1 MKIKTVFIQSSKL
14 NAAIAA
20 FGPGTTE
27 IGISF
32 CCANVTSSEPGS
44 FMQGVPAS
52 ETRATFKPCSSLF
65 MKNFFYFFHCSY
77 YLLLVLY

>member
-1 MKIKTVFIQSSKL
+1 MKIKTVSIQSCKL

-32 CCANVTSSEPGS
+32 CCAKVNSG
-44 FMQGVPAS
+44 QGRLYTVFQHQKQERYS
-52 ETRATFKPCSSLF
+52 NLVQV
-65 MKNFFYFFHCSY
+65 
-77 YLLLVLY
+77 YL